1 MHNTLFDRIG
11 ILGVRAN
18 PHVLNKPICHTM
30 PVPIILEA
38 VDVVGCTDAK
48 SGRQEWIWKHDVVVG
63 QFNNAKRGAI
73 LTLFT
78 LQITVLTFSSKLQK
92 TQLPLNN

>member
-30 PVPIILEA
+30 SVPIILEA
-38 VDVVGCTDAK
+38 ADVVGCTDAK

-73 LTLFT
+73 LMLFYT
-78 LQITVLTFSSKLQK
+78 
-92 TQLPLNN
+92 PNNCLDILLKATENSIAIE